1 MKPTKCTI
9 YFSLFNHNTSTCFGL
24 ASSPSSGGNDVYSR
38 LSAGDEDGTHP
49 DAETC
54 KKFKLKNCIVSSGLF
69 GGYTDQVKDLTANFV
84 PTTRYSKHSL
94 TH

>member
-9 YFSLFNHNTSTCFGL
+9 YFSLFSHNTSICFGL
-24 ASSPSSGGNDVYSR
+24 ASSPSSEGNDVYST

-54 KKFKLKNCIVSSGLF
+54 KIFKLKNCTVSSGFF
-69 GGYTDQVKDLTANFV
+69 GGYTDQVNHLIANFV
-84 PTTRYSKHSL
+84 PTTRYSN
-94 TH
+94 TV